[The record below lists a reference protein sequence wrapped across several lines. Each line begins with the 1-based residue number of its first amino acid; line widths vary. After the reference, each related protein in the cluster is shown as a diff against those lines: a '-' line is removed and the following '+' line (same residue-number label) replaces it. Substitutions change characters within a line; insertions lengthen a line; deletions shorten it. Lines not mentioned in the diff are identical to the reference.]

1 MKSLSS
7 LTQKLAIVG
16 LVSVVFAGSAIGA
29 DKKYGGITLT
39 LASQN
44 DQFAAVL
51 AALAPKFTEETG
63 ATVKVDILD
72 YGSLLTKTTTDF
84 VGGTG
89 GYDLVTMDIVWSG
102 QYAENNYTCLL

>member
-51 AALAPKFTEETG
+51 AALSPAFLPRANRT
-63 ATVKVDILD
+63 
-72 YGSLLTKTTTDF
+72 
-84 VGGTG
+84 
-89 GYDLVTMDIVWSG
+89 
-102 QYAENNYTCLL
+102 